1 MRDNKWTNKKGIV
14 LTIIGL
20 VVISIISMVFIL
32 NENGEESASIAII
45 GGADGPTAI
54 FVSSSV
60 SLEAVAITVCGLI
73 LVVGMGIFIYKKIKK

>member
-32 NENGEESASIAII
+32 NENGKESASIAII

>member
-32 NENGEESASIAII
+32 NETGKEAASIGII

-54 FVSSSV
+54 FISSSV
-60 SLEAVAITVCGLI
+60 SLEPVAITVCGLI
-73 LVVGMGIFIYKKIKK
+73 LVVGIGIFIYKKIKK

>member
-1 MRDNKWTNKKGIV
+1 MKDSKWANKKGVVI
-14 LTIIGL
+14 TIIGL
-20 VVISIISMVFIL
+20 MVISIISMIFIL
-32 NENGEESASIAII
+32 NRNSRKAASIAII

-73 LVVGMGIFIYKKIKK
+73 LVVGIGIFIYIKRKK